1 MNTKLISWIKEY
13 VNTILWWLDNLYYHH
28 YEHTLEVLERT
39 QELWKKH
46 NLSEEDLELLAIA
59 SLFHDTWFV
68 VQYDENEFIWAS
80 IAKKYLM
87 SVKYDNYK
95 ITQIE
100 QLILATVPKHIATNL
115 LEEIIK
121 DADMDNLWRDDFFE
135 KWSRLKLELETI
147 KKIKILEPDWVHHSI
162 SLLKQHKFL
171 SSVEIQE
178 RQKKKEENL
187 KKLEEILRDLKE

>member
-13 VNTILWWLDNLYYHH
+13 VNTILGGLDNLYYHH

-39 QELWKKH
+39 QELWKKEALDDS
-46 NLSEEDLELLAIA
+46 NLELLAVA
-59 SLFHDTWFV
+59 SLFHDTWFI

-87 SVKYDNYK
+87 SIKYDNYR

-100 QLILATVPKHIATNL
+100 QLILATSMNHTATNL
-115 LEEIIK
+115 LEKIIK
-121 DADMDNLWRDDFFE
+121 DADTDNLWRDDFFE
-135 KWSRLKLELETI
+135 KWNRLKKELEAI

-162 SLLKQHKFL
+162 ALLKQHKFL
-171 SSVEIQE
+171 SPIEIKE

-187 KKLEEILRDLKE
+187 KKLEEILRDLKD